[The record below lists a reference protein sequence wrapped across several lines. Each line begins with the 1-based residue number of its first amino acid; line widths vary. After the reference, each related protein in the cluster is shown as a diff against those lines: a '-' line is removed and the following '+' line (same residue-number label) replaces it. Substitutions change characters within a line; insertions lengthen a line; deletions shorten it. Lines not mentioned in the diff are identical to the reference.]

1 MNWWL
6 YQIVACIFVVV
17 GLTYGRWYGEHNPGA
32 GILIPWIVVASME
45 VLAALFFL
53 KSYITAPS
61 FFQPWFLGT
70 VVIALLGLG
79 SSLVVF
85 HEIPNIIHI
94 FGAVLALAGSVLLI
108 L

>member
-6 YQIVACIFVVV
+6 YQIVACVFVTV
-17 GLTYGRWYGEHNPGA
+17 GLTYGRWYGDHNPNA
-32 GILIPWIVVASME
+32 GVLVPWAAISVME
-45 VLAALFFL
+45 IAAALCFL

-70 VVIALLGLG
+70 AVISLLGLIP
-79 SSLVVF
+79 SLFLFNEV
-85 HEIPNIIHI
+85 PNIIHI
-94 FGAVLALAGSVLLI
+94 FGAVLAIAGSVLLV